1 MCVCVCICLLCVAV
15 ASDASDELNDLFEV
29 SSDNV
34 EDSVVG
40 DQFDIELAAEHSVS
54 KIFFSAFQTTHTAIV
69 CILPRLRR
77 K

>member
-1 MCVCVCICLLCVAV
+1 MCICLLCVVV

-54 KIFFSAFQTTHTAIV
+54 IVFAFQTTQLMCAFFHV
-69 CILPRLRR
+69 FRR